1 MEFEEEKKEATDL
14 GRGIG
19 LGGKNQEK
27 DDDDDATTR
36 VRSWRICLKKLRIEL
51 EATSR
56 PKKTSRLLWRKLV
69 LEIYR

>member
-27 DDDDDATTR
+27 DDDDDDE
-36 VRSWRICLKKLRIEL
+36 SEEL
-51 EATSR
+51 EDL
-56 PKKTSRLLWRKLV
+56 PQ
-69 LEIYR
+69 EIAD